1 MSLADEDFADFD
13 KFMEERENKKLQ
25 KVVTPYP
32 TDNKGEFFENKSG
45 SKKKLK
51 RTAKKGNKV
60 AQAIRSWGSTQEF
73 CVNNPAYEPLEED
86 FWREYCNLL
95 RN

>member
-1 MSLADEDFADFD
+1 MVDL
-13 KFMEERENKKLQ
+13 NKKDWTVDDDLAYIAELR
-25 KVVTPYP
+25 KEKMPEYP
-32 TDNKGEFFENKSG
+32 KDSEGKEFENKSG
-45 SKKKLK
+45 KKKRLK
-51 RTAKKGNKV
+51 RTAKKGNRV

-73 CVNNPAYEPLEED
+73 CVNNPAYEPLDED